1 MGVADEIKPDAAT
14 SVAYL
19 QERLGVD
26 VWMVTGDNPRT
37 AHAVGQQL
45 GIPRHRIVSEALPA
59 TKLQH
64 VERLQGEGHVVCFV
78 GDGVNDSPALAQAD
92 VGMSVG
98 TGTEIAAEASDMVL
112 VAGNVS
118 DVCTALNLSRTIFRR
133 IQWNFVWSL
142 MYNCFGI
149 PIAAGALYPL
159 ARIRLPPPMA
169 AISMALSSISVV
181 LSSTALRLYRPPD
194 LNPGR
199 RRSRLSTLNGSATTL
214 WARFMQRSRS
224 RGRRQR
230 RLRREVSDDRDDD
243 NASLMSESLLGND
256 HLLSSSY
263 SAGDAT
269 ESTRCIDNRT
279 ATRLEAGA
287 LE

>member
-1 MGVADEIKPDAAT
+1 MGVADETKPDAAA

-19 QERLGVD
+19 QEWLKVD
-26 VWMVTGDNPRT
+26 VWMVTGDNRRT

-45 GIPRHRIVSEALPA
+45 GIPSQRVISEALPVA
-59 TKLQH
+59 KLQH

-78 GDGVNDSPALAQAD
+78 GDGINDSPAMVQAN

-118 DVCTALNLSRTIFRR
+118 DVCTALHLSRTIFRR

-142 MYNCFGI
+142 VYNCLGI
-149 PIAAGALYPL
+149 PIAAGIFYPL
-159 ARIRLPPPMA
+159 ARIRLPPPVA

-181 LSSTALRLYRPPD
+181 LSSMALRLYHPPS
-194 LNPGR
+194 LHPGR
-199 RRSRLSTLNGSATTL
+199 RSQRGRFCPASMPALATTWDRIVQRRRRARRIHPHVAAHNEEESEFDASLSENLLENDQLLSTS
-214 WARFMQRSRS
+214 
-224 RGRRQR
+224 
-230 RLRREVSDDRDDD
+230 
-243 NASLMSESLLGND
+243 
-256 HLLSSSY
+256 

-269 ESTRCIDNRT
+269 ESTRCTDNRT
-279 ATRLEAGA
+279 ASRMEAGA
-287 LE
+287 LD